1 MYDLKSKIQEMN
13 EAVEIYENKVK
24 KLETELNQ
32 RQHLIKQSQT
42 FKTCQTK
49 NELVLVNYSLAL
61 LRPDC
66 EY

>member
-32 RQHLIKQSQT
+32 R
-42 FKTCQTK
+42 
-49 NELVLVNYSLAL
+49 
-61 LRPDC
+61 
-66 EY
+66 